1 MNANILRI
9 IVGVLALGAHSLL
22 PAAGAGLERASLQ
35 RLLLDPALEKVGM
48 QL

>member
-35 RLLLDPALEKVGM
+35 RLLLDPALNQAEMKP
-48 QL
+48 